1 MYHPRAINK
10 KIKKKHNNES
20 VVKKWNYDILNLKH
34 GRKRRWNNKINTKM
48 VNLMPAILLIIAN
61 VNKHAN

>member
-1 MYHPRAINK
+1 MAGKGDGI
-10 KIKKKHNNES
+10 
-20 VVKKWNYDILNLKH
+20 
-34 GRKRRWNNKINTKM
+34 INTKM